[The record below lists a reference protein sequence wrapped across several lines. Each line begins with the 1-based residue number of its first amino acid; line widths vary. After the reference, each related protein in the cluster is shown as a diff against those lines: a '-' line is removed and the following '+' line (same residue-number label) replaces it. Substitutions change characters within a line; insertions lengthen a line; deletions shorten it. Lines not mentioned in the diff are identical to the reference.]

1 MTRDQGVQV
10 LKKYNVTFLI
20 GQIDEAFWAF
30 VPEHRAY
37 INQLMSKDVILTYS
51 VNAERSRGW
60 MTVRAKNHEDVLK
73 LLEKSPI
80 TTYLSYEIDELFI
93 YDNPALLFPKV
104 SLN

>member
-1 MTRDQGVQV
+1 MTLKAATV
-10 LKKYNVTFLI
+10 LKKYNITFLI
-20 GQIDEAFWAF
+20 GPIDDAFWQL

-37 INQLMSKDVILTYS
+37 VNQLMSKEVLLTYS

-60 MTVRAKNHEDVLK
+60 MTVRAKNQEAVLS

-80 TTYLSYEIDELFI
+80 THYLSYEIDELFI